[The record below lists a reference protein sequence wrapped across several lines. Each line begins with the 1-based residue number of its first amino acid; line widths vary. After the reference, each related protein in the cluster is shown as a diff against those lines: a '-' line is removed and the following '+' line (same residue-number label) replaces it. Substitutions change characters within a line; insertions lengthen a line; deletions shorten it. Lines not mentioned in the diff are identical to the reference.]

1 MVPYGQGQSFS
12 TGAVFTSRSIE
23 NAFSLMA
30 AQYLGSD
37 LILLYIF
44 LDLCHNRC
52 KLPRPRDQTLP
63 RAR

>member
-37 LILLYIF
+37 LILLYTYLKISII
-44 LDLCHNRC
+44 LTNN
-52 KLPRPRDQTLP
+52 
-63 RAR
+63 ARVGFGTNG